1 MIGECLESSNHIWT
15 LDWMNTLEWAQY
27 FSTSFLNLTE
37 NYESELYYTLYKC
50 SQLHCPPALDKKFSI
65 NSYIF

>member
-15 LDWMNTLEWAQY
+15 FDWMNTLEWAQH

-37 NYESELYYTLYKC
+37 KYESELYYKLY
-50 SQLHCPPALDKKFSI
+50 
-65 NSYIF
+65 